1 MLLGFLSISL
11 FLIIALCLY
20 LPYWL
25 KTKDLKKIS
34 SKDLPSDAHWAK
46 LSKGNI
52 YYRWHHPEQKNGQT
66 IVMVHGFSTPSFV
79 WNGLLDG
86 LLNKG
91 FSILVYD
98 HYGRGFSERPRT
110 KYSLDFYV
118 ETLKELIAHQNIDE
132 KIHLVG
138 YSMGGPIIGGFADKY
153 SDQVKSLSF
162 IAPAGFG
169 KVQTSIPFF
178 MKIPGVIEW
187 MMHVLADRFYGSA
200 ISSETTHSNDPLS
213 INEKEF
219 QQLFSIQM
227 QFKGFRESLA
237 STMRNF
243 NLFDAREMFEKVAAK
258 NIPSIAIWGDNDGIV
273 SYKGAK
279 TYSEIFQEGKVITI
293 EGGTHDITYRQPS
306 DVLEAI
312 KIFLNS
318 QVS

>member
-1 MLLGFLSISL
+1 MPLEILSVGLLGI
-11 FLIIALCLY
+11 LILGIFV
-20 LPYWL
+20 PYWL

-34 SKDLPSDAHWAK
+34 SKNLPSDGHWAQ

-91 FSILVYD
+91 YSILVYD

-118 ETLKELIAHQNIDE
+118 ETLKELVSHQNIE
-132 KIHLVG
+132 GKIHLVG

-153 SDQVKSLSF
+153 SAQVKSLSF

-178 MKIPGVIEW
+178 MKIPGVI
-187 MMHVLADRFYGSA
+187 
-200 ISSETTHSNDPLS
+200 
-213 INEKEF
+213 
-219 QQLFSIQM
+219 
-227 QFKGFRESLA
+227 
-237 STMRNF
+237 
-243 NLFDAREMFEKVAAK
+243 
-258 NIPSIAIWGDNDGIV
+258 IPSIAIWGDNDGIV
-273 SYKGAK
+273 SYKGAE
-279 TYSEIFQEGKVITI
+279 TYSEIFHEGKVITI
-293 EGGTHDITYRQPS
+293 EDGTHDITYRQPS

-312 KIFLNS
+312 KIFLAS
-318 QVS
+318 QIS